1 MDKLKLIIRNA
12 FIGGVVILLPLVIL
26 GLFFRWLFRTVTD
39 LIQPFTDLFI
49 KWTQAP
55 EMLGDLVVILLIIL
69 ACILVGSIT
78 ATGIGRYLH
87 AKFDHHLQRLAPG
100 YQMVKDIVNQLFGDR
115 SNSPFKSGAV
125 AEVQVFGI
133 DTPTS
138 VTAIVTSKHEDGRY
152 TVFVP
157 TGPNPTT
164 GFVFHVAAECVKL
177 RPDIKVES
185 AIRTIISCGAGSSQL
200 FKFGSV
206 PKENKENVNGV
217 TTADVTSL
225 TRE

>member
-1 MDKLKLIIRNA
+1 MNKLKLLIRNA

-39 LIQPFTDLFI
+39 LIQPITDVVI
-49 KWTQAP
+49 RWTAAP
-55 EMLGDLVVILLIIL
+55 EILGDLLVILLIIL

-87 AKFDHHLQRLAPG
+87 AKFDGHLQRLAPG

-125 AEVQVFGI
+125 AEVSIFGNEVA
-133 DTPTS
+133 TS

-164 GFVFHVAAECVKL
+164 GFVFHVSADCVTL

-185 AIRTIISCGAGSSQL
+185 AIRTIISCGAGSAQL
-200 FKFGSV
+200 FQQGSV
-206 PKENKENVNGV
+206 PKTEKGNTNGV
-217 TTADVTSL
+217 TTADVSPL